1 MDFENF
7 YITWYSRVKYFA
19 RDYVLSD
26 EEAENIA
33 QDVFLEFYQKREEL
47 GFYINLVAYLFTSV
61 KNKCIDYLRR
71 RLMEQEAAVKMQEE
85 FDLSF
90 RMKFDSLEAFNIE
103 GLSEDNIKD
112 IIEKALDTLPERCRE
127 IFVMSK
133 IEGKKQKEIAEEL
146 NVSVKTIESQMTIA
160 YKKLREE
167 LKNHLPLLL
176 FLLSSWEN

>member
-1 MDFENF
+1 MFF
-7 YITWYSRVKYFA
+7 WSSI
-19 RDYVLSD
+19 
-26 EEAENIA
+26 
-33 QDVFLEFYQKREEL
+33 KR
-47 GFYINLVAYLFTSV
+47 GRNWVNLVAYLFTSV